1 VRGLANKVMAAE
13 MGLSKRTVELHRSR
27 VMDKM
32 GASSIAQLVRM
43 FMDFER
49 GTAETASNPNRG

>member
-1 VRGLANKVMAAE
+1 
-13 MGLSKRTVELHRSR
+13 MGLSRRTVELHRSR

-43 FMDFER
+43 FMDSR
-49 GTAETASNPNRG
+49 RLGTAAFED

>member
-1 VRGLANKVMAAE
+1 
-13 MGLSKRTVELHRSR
+13 
-27 VMDKM
+27 MDKM

-49 GTAETASNPNRG
+49 RTAETAANGNRG